1 MSGTRAPAGRGATL
15 ALRLPRVGARYD
27 AALLNTALDLTE
39 RADAT
44 NVKTGQQPAFAGI
57 ILLSA
62 PSQIGYLL
70 TIDDAGA
77 LHVEQLPAQRQF

>member
-1 MSGTRAPAGRGATL
+1 MSGARAPAGRGATL

-27 AALLNTALDLTE
+27 PELLNTALDLTE

-44 NVKTGQQPAFAGI
+44 SVKTGQQPAFAGLV
-57 ILLSA
+57 LLSS

-70 TIDDAGA
+70 TVDDAGA
-77 LHVEQLPAQRQF
+77 LHVEQLPAQRTF